1 VVDRGFVR
9 SFQNAEYTEN
19 TVSAISINSTISK
32 ENHGGTHMP
41 TVTVNV
47 DEDLK
52 AQMDDH
58 PEINW
63 SEVVKNAFKEKI
75 DNLEIMERLSSDS
88 ELTEE
93 DVDELAELIDTNVA
107 QRLAE
112 R

>member
-1 VVDRGFVR
+1 
-9 SFQNAEYTEN
+9 
-19 TVSAISINSTISK
+19 
-32 ENHGGTHMP
+32 MP

-47 DEDLK
+47 DKDLK
-52 AQMDDH
+52 AQMDNH

-63 SEVVKNAFKEKI
+63 SEVARNAFEEKI
-75 DNLEIMERLSSDS
+75 DDLEMMERLSSDS

>member
-1 VVDRGFVR
+1 
-9 SFQNAEYTEN
+9 
-19 TVSAISINSTISK
+19 
-32 ENHGGTHMP
+32 MP

-52 AQMDDH
+52 SQMEDH

-63 SEVVKNAFKEKI
+63 SEVARNAFEEKI
-75 DNLEIMERLSSDS
+75 GDLEMMEQLSSDS

>member
-1 VVDRGFVR
+1 
-9 SFQNAEYTEN
+9 
-19 TVSAISINSTISK
+19 
-32 ENHGGTHMP
+32 MP

-47 DEDLK
+47 DEELK
-52 AQMDDH
+52 EQMEGH

-63 SEVVKNAFKEKI
+63 SEIARNAFEEKI
-75 DNLEIMERLSSDS
+75 DDLEMMERLSSDS
-88 ELTEE
+88 ELTQD

>member
-1 VVDRGFVR
+1 
-9 SFQNAEYTEN
+9 
-19 TVSAISINSTISK
+19 
-32 ENHGGTHMP
+32 MP

-47 DEDLK
+47 DDELK
-52 AQMDDH
+52 TQMEEH

-63 SEVVKNAFKEKI
+63 SEVARNAFEEKV
-75 DNLEIMERLSSDS
+75 DDLEMMERLTADS

-93 DVDELAELIDTNVA
+93 DVEELSEIIDTNVA